1 MDNDISINST
11 TLSTTPKTKTNGR
24 VRPATAGAI
33 GAIAGLIVG
42 AAGIYGIIKMTEQPP
57 VCPECNC
64 PSPVSQ
70 ASGLDYSFL
79 KLETPDSNIIYSPL
93 SIKNGLT
100 LLSAGANGKT
110 KTEIENVL
118 GNEEIPKYQD
128 IQDKLSLA
136 NAVFIRD
143 NFKEKVL
150 PTYTENVQN
159 NHSGEIFYDS
169 FANTDNMDNWVKQKT
184 FNLINSIGIEVNPD
198 LKMVL
203 ANALAIQMDW
213 KHKFDE
219 DDTYG
224 KNFYLKDGS
233 EVEATTMHIEA
244 NEEDVKY
251 FIDASNKAVSLP
263 LDSTSPDTNLE
274 FIAIMPANNIDET
287 IINLDR
293 TEIDNVIN
301 NMTPTSEPKDGAI
314 INIPKFKFNYSLN
327 FKEDLQKLG
336 INSAFNANSAD
347 FSNMASEGL
356 YVGQAVHNANIDFS
370 EEGIKAAAI
379 TVFAMKETSAIEDE
393 VPQPVIINIDHPFL
407 FLIRDANNGT
417 IWFTGAVYQP
427 NLWADDQ
434 AAYEESY

>member
-1 MDNDISINST
+1 MDNDISINN
-11 TLSTTPKTKTNGR
+11 TTPSITPKTNGR

-57 VCPECNC
+57 VCPDCNC

-79 KLETPDSNIIYSPL
+79 KLEAPDSNIIYSPL
-93 SIKNGLT
+93 SIKNGLA

-118 GNEEIPKYQD
+118 GNEEIPEYQD

-150 PTYTENVQN
+150 PTYTENIQN

-184 FNLINSIGIEVNPD
+184 FNLIDSIGIEVNPD

-213 KHKFDE
+213 KHQFDAE
-219 DDTYG
+219 DTFG
-224 KNFYLKDGS
+224 KSFYLKDGS
-233 EVEATTMHIEA
+233 EIEATTMHIET
-244 NEEDVKY
+244 NEEDIKY
-251 FIDASNKAVSLP
+251 FIDDLDKAISLP

-274 FIAIMPANNIDET
+274 FVAIMPADNIDEAV
-287 IINLDR
+287 INLDQSR
-293 TEIDNVIN
+293 INNVID

-347 FSNMASEGL
+347 FSNMASEEL

-370 EEGIKAAAI
+370 EDGIKAAAI
-379 TVFAMKETSAIEDE
+379 TVFAMAENSAEIVDE
-393 VPQPVIINIDHPFL
+393 VPEPVIINIDHP
-407 FLIRDANNGT
+407 
-417 IWFTGAVYQP
+417 WKTGSAP
-427 NLWADDQ
+427 GSRPASSPTSSRPTTRPEWP
-434 AAYEESY
+434 SSRTRPI

>member
-24 VRPATAGAI
+24 VRPAAAGAI

-42 AAGIYGIIKMTEQPP
+42 AVGIYGIIKMTEKPS

-93 SIKNGLT
+93 SIKNGLA
-100 LLSAGANGKT
+100 LLNAGANGKT

-184 FNLINSIGIEVNPD
+184 FNLIDSIGIEVNPD

-213 KHKFDE
+213 KHQFDAE
-219 DDTYG
+219 DTFG
-224 KNFYLKDGS
+224 KSFYLKDGS
-233 EVEATTMHIEA
+233 EVEATTMNIGA

-314 INIPKFKFNYSLN
+314 INIPKFKFDYSLN

-336 INSAFNANSAD
+336 INSAFNENSAD

>member
-1 MDNDISINST
+1 MDNDISINN
-11 TLSTTPKTKTNGR
+11 TTPSIAPKTNGR

-33 GAIAGLIVG
+33 GAVTGLIVG

-57 VCPECNC
+57 VCPDCNC

-79 KLETPDSNIIYSPL
+79 KLEAPDSNIIYSPL

-100 LLSAGANGKT
+100 LLGAGANGKT

-118 GNEEIPKYQD
+118 GNEEIPDYQD

-136 NAVFIRD
+136 NAVFVRD
-143 NFKEKVL
+143 NFKDKVL
-150 PTYTENVQN
+150 SSYTESIQN

-184 FNLINSIGIEVNPD
+184 FNLIDSIGIEVNPD

-213 KHKFDE
+213 KHQFDAE
-219 DDTYG
+219 DTFG
-224 KNFYLKDGS
+224 KSFYLKDGS
-233 EVEATTMHIEA
+233 EIEATTMHIET
-244 NEEDVKY
+244 NEEDIKY
-251 FIDASNKAVSLP
+251 FIDDSDKAISLP
-263 LDSTSPDTNLE
+263 LDSTSSDTNLE
-274 FIAIMPANNIDET
+274 FVAIMPADNIDEAV
-287 IINLDR
+287 INLDQNR
-293 TEIDNVIN
+293 INNVID
-301 NMTPTSEPKDGAI
+301 NMTPTSEPKDGVI

-370 EEGIKAAAI
+370 EDGIKAAAI
-379 TVFAMKETSAIEDE
+379 TVFAMKETSAVEDE
-393 VPQPVIINIDHPFL
+393 APKPVVINIDHPFL

-417 IWFTGAVYQP
+417 IWFTGVVYQP